1 MHILHAVF
9 TRYSGG
15 LEQAFVN
22 DTEALVSRGHKVT
35 ALVRPDAPYLGEVTA
50 RATNVATIRPR
61 GFYDVF
67 SAWKIRRLVQ
77 QTRPDVMVAHNGR
90 AIALLAYATWGIE
103 IPLCGVSHSYRTD
116 YASHANMLVV
126 LSEHMRKHFIDSGYR
141 RPITV
146 IPNLMHLPP
155 KPILKIPGNPF
166 VIGALGR
173 FSEEKGFEDLLYA
186 IAELKKTSLRFVV
199 RIAGDGPDLKK
210 LKALEQQLGLSQH
223 IQWIGWVEDKTEFYN
238 GIDMLCLPSRED
250 SFPMV
255 VIETLAHGVPI
266 VATDAPGPSSMLTYG
281 VNGLVVPRRDSKA
294 IAQALYTVATDEKLA
309 RQLSEGGWVKAQ
321 DFAFGT
327 VAARWDEV
335 LRDFTAATKPRKA
348 A

>member
-1 MHILHAVF
+1 MQILHTLF

-15 LEQAFVN
+15 LEQAFIN

-35 ALVRPDAPYLGEVTA
+35 ALIRPEAPYKSEVLA
-50 RATNVATIRPR
+50 RATNVVTIGPK

-67 SAWKIRRLVQ
+67 SAWKIRRLIQ
-77 QTRPDVMVAHNGR
+77 QTRPDVMIGHNGR
-90 AIALLAYATWGIE
+90 AIALLAYASWGID
-103 IPLCGVSHSYRTD
+103 IPLCGVSHSYRTER
-116 YASHANMLVV
+116 ASHANMLVV
-126 LSEHMRKHFIDSGYR
+126 LSEHMRKHFTDAGYR
-141 RPITV
+141 RPIKV

-155 KPILKIPGNPF
+155 EPVARTQSNPV

-186 IAELKKTSLRFVV
+186 LSDLKQMGLRFVAK
-199 RIAGDGPDLKK
+199 IAGDGPDAKK
-210 LKALEQQLGLSQH
+210 LKALEQQLGLASY
-223 IQWIGWVEDKTEFYN
+223 IQWLGWVQDKEDFYAK
-238 GIDMLCLPSRED
+238 IDMLCLPSRED

-255 VIETLAHGVPI
+255 VIETLAHGIPI
-266 VATDAPGPSSMLTYG
+266 VATDAPGPMCMLTYG
-281 VNGLVVPRRDSKA
+281 VNGLLVPRRDTKA
-294 IAQALYTVATDEKLA
+294 MAKAMFQVATDAKIA
-309 RQLSEGGWVKAQ
+309 KQLSEGAWIKAQ
-321 DFAFGT
+321 DFAFDT